1 MSPRSRGKYTG
12 EGWRRVG
19 KASPR
24 SRQTCKMAGFA
35 PFHTLSL
42 KEGKEPLQHLKDLQS
57 WEERT
62 FRNNPTQGR
71 VGMRCL

>member
-42 KEGKEPLQHLKDLQS
+42 KEGKEPLRHLKDLQS

-62 FRNNPTQGR
+62 FRSI
-71 VGMRCL
+71 MRQRKIVFIA